1 VIGYFGGHSVASKLT
16 AETRVMLL
24 SVMLNSTYCIQA
36 MFTIPGIFL
45 TLQDS
50 NDVLIFSYLSMSLV
64 SLGDS
69 LTNLIAILKARDF
82 KVVSSASTLELEM

>member
-16 AETRVMLL
+16 GETRVMLL

-36 MFTIPGIFL
+36 MFMLPGIFL

-50 NDVLIFSYLSMSLV
+50 NDVLIFPIYLCLWFLLV
-64 SLGDS
+64 TASQ
-69 LTNLIAILKARDF
+69 IL
-82 KVVSSASTLELEM
+82 LPY

>member
-1 VIGYFGGHSVASKLT
+1 
-16 AETRVMLL
+16 
-24 SVMLNSTYCIQA
+24 MLNSTYCIQA
-36 MFTIPGIFL
+36 MFMLPGIFL
-45 TLQDS
+45 MLQDS

>member
-1 VIGYFGGHSVASKLT
+1 
-16 AETRVMLL
+16 MLL

-36 MFTIPGIFL
+36 MFMLPGIFL
-45 TLQDS
+45 MLQDS